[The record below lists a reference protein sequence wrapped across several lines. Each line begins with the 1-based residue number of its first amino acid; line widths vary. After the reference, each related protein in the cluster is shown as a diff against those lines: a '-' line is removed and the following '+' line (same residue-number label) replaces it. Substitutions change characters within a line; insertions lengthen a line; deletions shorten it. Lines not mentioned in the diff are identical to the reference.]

1 MKVCGFTF
9 IRNAEKFDFPVVEAI
24 QSVLLVCDHV
34 FVAVGKSEDNTR
46 EIIEKISPGKIT
58 VVDSVWDE
66 SLQEGGT
73 VYAAETDKAFDAVPP
88 EYDWCFYIQGDEAVH
103 EKYLPAIQNAMYDN
117 LNRKEVEGLL
127 FRYRHFYGTYDYVAV
142 SRKWY
147 RNEIRIIRND
157 KSIRSYRDAQGF
169 RKNGR
174 KLNVVPVDAEIYHY
188 GWVRHP
194 RFMQEKIDEV
204 RKFYDGISEAEAQK
218 KAGEQEFSYSG
229 NYDMLAKFKGTHPA
243 VMQERIRRLNW
254 QVEVDL
260 SKIRMKPK
268 YRLLHFIEKTFG
280 VRLFEYRNYRVFKK
294 YK

>member
-9 IRNAEKFDFPVVEAI
+9 IRNAKKFDFPIVEAI
-24 QSVLLVCDHV
+24 TSVLPVCDHFV
-34 FVAVGKSEDNTR
+34 VAVGDSDDNTR
-46 EIIEKISPGKIT
+46 EIIEKISPEKISIFKT
-58 VVDSVWDE
+58 VWDE
-66 SLQEGGT
+66 NMQKGGA
-73 VYAAETDKAFDAVPP
+73 VYAAETDKAFDAVPQD
-88 EYDWCFYIQGDEAVH
+88 YDWCFYIQGDEVVH
-103 EKYLPAIQNAMYDN
+103 EKYLPAIQKSMYDN

-127 FRYRHFYGTYDYVAV
+127 FRYKHFYGTFDYVAV

-204 RKFYDGISEAEAQK
+204 RKFYDGISEIEARK
-218 KAGEQEFSYSG
+218 KAREQEFSYSG
-229 NYDMLAKFKGTHPA
+229 KYDALAKFEGTHPL
-243 VMQERIRRLNW
+243 VMKDRIQRLNW
-254 QVEVDL
+254 QVYVDL
-260 SKIRMKPK
+260 NRVRMKPK

-280 VRLFEYRNYRVFKK
+280 VRLFEYQNYKITRK
-294 YK
+294 

>member
-9 IRNAEKFDFPVVEAI
+9 IRNAKKFDFPIVEAI
-24 QSVLLVCDHV
+24 TSVLPVCDHFV
-34 FVAVGKSEDNTR
+34 VAVGNSDDNTR
-46 EIIEKISPGKIT
+46 EIIEKISPEKISIVET
-58 VVDSVWDE
+58 IWDE
-66 SLQEGGT
+66 NLQKGGA

-88 EYDWCFYIQGDEAVH
+88 EYDWCFYIQGDEVVH
-103 EKYLPAIQNAMYDN
+103 EKYLAGIKKAMQNN

-147 RNEIRIIRND
+147 RNEIRVIRND
-157 KSIRSYRDAQGF
+157 KSICSYRDAQGF

-174 KLNVVPVDAEIYHY
+174 KLNVVPVDAEVYHY

-194 RFMQEKIDEV
+194 CFMQQKIDEV
-204 RKFYDGISEAEAQK
+204 RKFYNGISEVEAQQ

-229 NYDMLAKFKGTHPA
+229 NYDALARFDGTHPS
-243 VMQERIRRLNW
+243 VMKERILRLNW
-254 QVEVDL
+254 QVDIDL

-268 YRLLHFIEKTFG
+268 YRLLHFIEKNFG
-280 VRLFEYRNYRVFKK
+280 VRLFEYRNYKIIK
-294 YK
+294 D